1 MRYSRS
7 RAPNG
12 CSDTLS
18 AEALNAALALASEP
32 PLFLNGVSGLGTPF
46 MRPAS
51 IAHFVDNGDTNDTR
65 AMTLA
70 VLESI
75 AFLLQVNIEA
85 MARAGA
91 APARRIVIGGGL
103 ARLDGLCQR
112 LADLSGIPVER
123 DEEHETTSRG
133 LLHLLRTACG
143 APGDRETTTMA
154 PLTFTPRENPALARR
169 YARWHEILLEHLARN
184 P

>member
-1 MRYSRS
+1 M
-7 RAPNG
+7 
-12 CSDTLS
+12 
-18 AEALNAALALASEP
+18 
-32 PLFLNGVSGLGTPF
+32 
-46 MRPAS
+46 
-51 IAHFVDNGDTNDTR
+51 
-65 AMTLA
+65 
-70 VLESI
+70 
-75 AFLLQVNIEA
+75 
-85 MARAGA
+85 
-91 APARRIVIGGGL
+91 
-103 ARLDGLCQR
+103 RLDGFCQR